1 MCPGSHFVT
10 LFRIFSIS
18 CLLRRAGRVMARCL
32 NQNMEWICLPASGS
46 SGFNYR
52 VSTNNF
58 TSSVWLLTGR
68 GMRDQFLLCWDQQMR
83 NLSKRWINQNLN
95 WTVVLRQNENLTV
108 KKRLCKYEEEGFTLV
123 HSSNPLTTLQILKPK
138 LYLTFLELWCQ
149 QLNRMEGDWDKRG
162 GW

>member
-18 CLLRRAGRVMARCL
+18 CLLRRAGRVEARCL

-46 SGFNYR
+46 PGFNYR

-58 TSSVWLLTGR
+58 TSSVWLLTAR
-68 GMRDQFLLCWDQQMR
+68 GMRDQFLPSRGVTWVNDELIR
-83 NLSKRWINQNLN
+83 N

-108 KKRLCKYEEEGFTLV
+108 KKRLCKYEEEGFTLL
-123 HSSNPLTTLQILKPK
+123 HSPNPLTTLQILKPK